1 MKNCVIIFL
10 LILFS
15 SSKLFAAE
23 YEMKGSFFCFSWLS
37 SDMVCVY
44 TPSGTR
50 VKFFMKSI
58 SADCHNATLTGYGWG
73 LTSDTQYY
81 GYAPYNSDYH
91 SNQLPMTAL
100 PISYD
105 GQSQQSNDNTAHLAA
120 YDYMTTQAVS
130 TSTACHFN
138 YNHLSSIIRVEC
150 PMKTTESF
158 ASLTFSTSS
167 DKFITNATMNV
178 TNNQLTPT
186 EQANEISLAL
196 NGVTV
201 EEGGT
206 LVAYLMVAPTD
217 LSSELVELTLTTTD
231 GKTAKQTFT
240 APNIKAGKCYPVTM
254 DVEFDAADEGDDD
267 TSDDEVLAKRN
278 PIMENQQQEKA
289 MLASD
294 VIEYPTASA
303 KDFDVDAE
311 GQFEEYILLGDANS
325 DGEVDTADA
334 VLVINYYLGRT
345 NVIDKKAADINLDGS
360 IDTADAV
367 GIINKY
373 LNK

>member
-1 MKNCVIIFL
+1 MNA
-10 LILFS
+10 FS
-15 SSKLFAAE
+15 HE
-23 YEMKGSFFCFSWLS
+23 YEYQGSSVKVSWKET
-37 SDMVCVY
+37 DVVCVY
-44 TPSGTR
+44 TINGSRIRFGIN
-50 VKFFMKSI
+50 SI
-58 SADCHNATLTGYGWG
+58 SDSHNATLTGYGWG
-73 LTSDTQYY
+73 LASNTQYY
-81 GYAPYNSDYH
+81 GYAPYNSDYYTY
-91 SNQLPMTAL
+91 QLPMTAL
-100 PISYD
+100 PIPYV
-105 GQSQQSNDNTAHLAA
+105 GQTQQGNDNTSHLAA

-130 TSTACHFN
+130 TSSACHFD
-138 YNHLSSIIRVEC
+138 YNHLGSIIRVEC

-217 LSSELVELTLTTTD
+217 LSSEFVELTLTTTD
-231 GKTAKQTFT
+231 GKTAKQIFT

>member
-1 MKNCVIIFL
+1 MNA
-10 LILFS
+10 FS
-15 SSKLFAAE
+15 HE
-23 YEMKGSFFCFSWLS
+23 YEYQGSSVKVSWKET
-37 SDMVCVY
+37 DVVCVY
-44 TPSGTR
+44 TISGSR
-50 VKFFMKSI
+50 IRFGINSI
-58 SADCHNATLTGYGWG
+58 SDSHNATLTGYGWG
-73 LTSDTQYY
+73 LASSTQYY
-81 GYAPYNSDYH
+81 GYAPYNSDYYTY
-91 SNQLPMTAL
+91 QLPMTAL
-100 PISYD
+100 PIPYV
-105 GQSQQSNDNTAHLAA
+105 GQTQQGNDNTSHLAA

-130 TSTACHFN
+130 TSSACHFD
-138 YNHLSSIIRVEC
+138 YNHLGSIIRVEC
-150 PMKTTESF
+150 PMKSTQSF
-158 ASLTFSTSS
+158 ASLSLSTAS

-201 EEGGT
+201 EEGEN

-217 LSSELVELTLTTTD
+217 LSSEFVELTLTTTD

>member
-1 MKNCVIIFL
+1 MR
-10 LILFS
+10 
-15 SSKLFAAE
+15 
-23 YEMKGSFFCFSWLS
+23 FSWTSSDMLCAYTSSESRLALFVDHLS
-37 SDMVCVY
+37 SD
-44 TPSGTR
+44 S
-50 VKFFMKSI
+50 
-58 SADCHNATLTGYGWG
+58 HNVTLVSYGWS
-73 LTSDTQYY
+73 LTSNAQYY
-81 GYAPYNSDYH
+81 GYAPYNSMYH
-91 SNQLPMTAL
+91 IKELPMTAL
-100 PISYD
+100 PIPYV
-105 GQSQQSNDNTAHLAA
+105 GQIQQGNDNTNHLSA
-120 YDYMTTQAVS
+120 YDYMTAQTVS
-130 TSTACHFN
+130 TSSACHFD
-138 YNHLSSIIRVEC
+138 YNHLGSIIRVEC
-150 PMKTTESF
+150 PMKSTQSF
-158 ASLTFSTSS
+158 ASLSLSTAS